1 MLPLTVTQADI
12 SCDSHKPSNAC
23 TAYAGNILCWVS
35 ILILEPGLLEGRQ
48 PGRGVIFAADTLAAT
63 DRRETLGAKVMAYPE
78 PHHLHRVQ
86 VFEMLVNPSQL
97 LPYVENPRKK
107 NHQREKEEEAVFKL
121 GNQYPHLLSPDFLSF
136 TQACSAFPGSV
147 MSGFFY

>member
-1 MLPLTVTQADI
+1 MKQSVFTSLLALNSLRMIRISLYLVVQGGYLSRGGCI
-12 SCDSHKPSNAC
+12 SCFQMMEEGHSVLLAQ
-23 TAYAGNILCWVS
+23 AVS
-35 ILILEPGLLEGRQ
+35 QITLILFNQ
-48 PGRGVIFAADTLAAT
+48 Y
-63 DRRETLGAKVMAYPE
+63 AKVVAYPE

-86 VFEMLVNPSQL
+86 VSEMLVNPSQL

-121 GNQYPHLLSPDFLSF
+121 GNQYPHLLYPDFLSF
-136 TQACSAFPGSV
+136 TQACSAFPGSM